1 MTREQLEK
9 VRELGLDVNV
19 VVNNLKFGATF
30 DEACE
35 YSTGKS
41 LEKNS
46 KFIEYDGFDWS
57 GIPNIAFAYDVDE
70 ARLRA
75 AYVKHKKNVELAIKD
90 AMNNNYKRPGNEVD
104 YNGRHYMAMTEL
116 CRDLDLDIVKMRSY
130 LRNNTVEAAVGL
142 LLEEK
147 RLENEKFV
155 YEGVTYKN
163 FVDTCEKNAISFI
176 DLMKHARRQKVKP
189 ELVFKIYMRK

>member
-9 VRELGLDVNV
+9 VRERGLDVNV

-30 DEACE
+30 DEACD
-35 YSTGKS
+35 YSKGKS
-41 LEKNS
+41 IDLKD
-46 KFIEYDGFDWS
+46 KFIELDDFKWS
-57 GIPNIAFAYDVDE
+57 GIPSIAFAYEVDE
-70 ARLRA
+70 TRLRS
-75 AYVKHKKNVELAIKD
+75 AYIKHKKDIMLAMED
-90 AMNNNYKRPGNEVD
+90 AMNSNYKRPGTEVD

-155 YEGVTYKN
+155 YEGVIYKN
-163 FVDTCEKNAISFI
+163 FVDACEKNAISFI

-189 ELVFKIYMRK
+189 ELIFNKFMRK